1 MADPP
6 ESKTLNVAD
15 RHFSQCGRLTRDA
28 TRKGENVIHCVVDL
42 QVMEKR
48 MSGLEVVEILVAL
61 KATVNRNVNSH
72 YSQNFGSSES

>member
-6 ESKTLNVAD
+6 ESKILNVVD

-42 QVMEKR
+42 QVMEK
-48 MSGLEVVEILVAL
+48 
-61 KATVNRNVNSH
+61 
-72 YSQNFGSSES
+72 